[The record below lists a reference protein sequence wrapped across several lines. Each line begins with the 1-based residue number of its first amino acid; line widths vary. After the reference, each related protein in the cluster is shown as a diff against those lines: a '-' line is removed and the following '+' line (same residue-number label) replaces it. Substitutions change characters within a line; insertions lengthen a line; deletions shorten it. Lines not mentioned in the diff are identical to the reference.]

1 VESFVGQEFREP
13 PLHYQSDDQIATIW
27 DGTYSYIQK
36 SLDNKFQRLTWCG
49 HKGRHCVKLMVAI
62 AGDGKIIDIFGSYPA
77 TDGDTVINRKVSV
90 NMTMISN
97 VYSKLEMYSS
107 LIGGSNSP
115 ERRKTIYSCHA
126 NLPNR

>member
-1 VESFVGQEFREP
+1 
-13 PLHYQSDDQIATIW
+13 
-27 DGTYSYIQK
+27 
-36 SLDNKFQRLTWCG
+36 
-49 HKGRHCVKLMVAI
+49 MVAI